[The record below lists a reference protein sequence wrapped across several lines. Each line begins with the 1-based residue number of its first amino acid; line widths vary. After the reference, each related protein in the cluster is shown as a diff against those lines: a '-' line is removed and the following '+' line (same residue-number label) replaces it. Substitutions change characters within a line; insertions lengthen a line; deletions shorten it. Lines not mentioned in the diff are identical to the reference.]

1 MAHAVTNRG
10 QFARHQDQARQSR
23 PSTGRLRGK
32 VAAITGGDSGIGRAV
47 AIAFAKAGADIAII
61 YLNGHRSAEETRQA
75 ILQENVR
82 CSLVAGNVASE
93 GFCRN
98 AVKRI
103 IAALGR
109 LDILVN
115 NAAEQH
121 PRADQQEI
129 AHDQNDWTLRT
140 NLLGMFRLTRA
151 AMPHLRAGGAIIN
164 TTAVTAWRD
173 NAHLIDDAA
182 TAGTIVS
189 FTRSVARTLID
200 RRIRVN
206 AVTPGSVATSPIRA
220 GVHFSRREQAPALDE
235 IASSYIFLATQDGS
249 FMTGQVLH
257 ASAAETAA

>member
-1 MAHAVTNRG
+1 
-10 QFARHQDQARQSR
+10 
-23 PSTGRLRGK
+23 

-61 YLNGHRSAEETRQA
+61 YLNGHRSAEEARQA

-93 GFCRN
+93 GFCCN

-115 NAAEQH
+115 NMAEQH
-121 PRADQQEI
+121 PRADQLET
-129 AHDQNDWTLRT
+129 AHDRSDWTLRT
-140 NLLGMFRLTRA
+140 NLLGMFRLTSA

-173 NAHLIDDAA
+173 NACLIDDAA

-206 AVTPGSVATSPIRA
+206 AVTPGSVATSPIRT
-220 GVHFSRREQAPALDE
+220 GVHSSRREQTPALDE
-235 IASSYIFLATQDGS
+235 IASSYISLAAQGDS
-249 FMTGQVLH
+249 LMTGQVLH
-257 ASAAETAA
+257 ARAAETAA